1 MGNEKKPPILFEE
14 PAKSLTPEEADREME
29 RFFQQLEE
37 ELKEVPEVVI
47 EEGAHKLVEFLK
59 GNVTWAEILNL
70 TPDTM
75 QRIAEFGYMQ
85 LQAGR
90 LEDAERFFKVL
101 TMLNW
106 YNPYFHSMLGLV
118 YQRQN
123 RPGEA
128 IAQYSEAIKLN
139 PKDGVSLVNRA
150 SLFIQYGW
158 LPDADKDLAQ
168 AIAIDN
174 ADHEEWGKNAKAL
187 KARLDQVK
195 AQRTKAPS
203 EPAKGKKPEKKAP

>member
-1 MGNEKKPPILFEE
+1 MTHEKKPTPFFEVGE
-14 PAKSLTPEEADREME
+14 KQYTPEEADREME
-29 RFFQQLEE
+29 RFFGQLEE

-47 EEGAHKLVEFLK
+47 QEGAHKLVEFLK
-59 GNVTWAEILNL
+59 GNITWAEILNL
-70 TPDTM
+70 TPETM

-118 YQRQN
+118 YQRQD
-123 RPGEA
+123 RAGEA

-150 SLFIQYGW
+150 SLFIRYGW
-158 LPDADKDLAQ
+158 FPDAEHDLEQ
-168 AIAIDN
+168 ALLIGDA
-174 ADHEEWGKNAKAL
+174 ATEEWGKTAKVL
-187 KARLDQVK
+187 QGRMSQLK
-195 AQRTKAPS
+195 AQRVHAKDRPAPK
-203 EPAKGKKPEKKAP
+203 PGKKVQ

>member
-1 MGNEKKPPILFEE
+1 MSTEKKPPGLFEAPE
-14 PAKSLTPEEADREME
+14 KKLTTEEADREME
-29 RFFQQLEE
+29 RFFRELET

-47 EEGAHKLVEFLK
+47 QEGAQKLVEFLK

-70 TPDTM
+70 TPETM

-118 YQRQN
+118 YQRQD
-123 RPGEA
+123 RAGEA

-150 SLFIQYGW
+150 SLFMRYGW
-158 LPDADKDLAQ
+158 IPDAEQDLAQ
-168 AIAIDN
+168 ALAIGD
-174 ADHEEWGKNAKAL
+174 ADQEDWSKNAKVL
-187 KARLDQVK
+187 QARLQQVK
-195 AQRTKAPS
+195 TQRAG
-203 EPAKGKKPEKKAP
+203 AKGKKKEKST

>member
-1 MGNEKKPPILFEE
+1 MSIEKKPPGLFEAPE
-14 PAKSLTPEEADREME
+14 KTLTTEEADREME
-29 RFFQQLEE
+29 RFFQELET

-47 EEGAHKLVEFLK
+47 QEGAQKLIEFLK

-70 TPDTM
+70 TPETM

-118 YQRQN
+118 YQRQD
-123 RPGEA
+123 RAGEA
-128 IAQYSEAIKLN
+128 IAQYSEAVKLN

-150 SLFIQYGW
+150 SLFMRYGW
-158 LPDADKDLAQ
+158 IPDAEQDLAQ
-168 AIAIDN
+168 ALAIGD
-174 ADHEEWGKNAKAL
+174 ADQEEWGKNAKVL
-187 KARLDQVK
+187 QARLRQVK
-195 AQRTKAPS
+195 ASRT
-203 EPAKGKKPEKKAP
+203 EAKGKKKEKGT

>member
-1 MGNEKKPPILFEE
+1 MPTEKTPP
-14 PAKSLTPEEADREME
+14 PMTPEQADREME
-29 RFFQQLEE
+29 RFFQELET

-47 EEGAHKLVEFLK
+47 QEGAQKLIEFLK

-70 TPDTM
+70 TPETM

-118 YQRQN
+118 YQRQD

-128 IAQYSEAIKLN
+128 IAQYAEAIKLN
-139 PKDGVSLVNRA
+139 PKDGVSLTNRA
-150 SLFIQYGW
+150 SLFMRYGW
-158 LPDADKDLAQ
+158 IPDAEQDLAQ
-168 AIAIDN
+168 ALAIDG
-174 ADHEEWGKNAKAL
+174 ADHEEWGKNAKVL
-187 KARLDQVK
+187 KGRLSQLK
-195 AQRTKAPS
+195 SQRA
-203 EPAKGKKPEKKAP
+203 EAKGKKKAPKHGD